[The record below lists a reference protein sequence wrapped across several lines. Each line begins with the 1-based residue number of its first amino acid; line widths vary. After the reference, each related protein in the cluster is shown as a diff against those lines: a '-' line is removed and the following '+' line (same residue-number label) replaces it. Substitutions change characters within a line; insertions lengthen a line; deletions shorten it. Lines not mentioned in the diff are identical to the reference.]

1 MAAFEDRFYRENP
14 GPFQHL
20 RRNAS
25 LLLWLAGGLVQ
36 WLRGRT
42 VRIAYERAQQSNA
55 AIVLEDYVDPGAE

>member
-14 GPFQHL
+14 ALFQRL

-36 WLRGRT
+36 WLRGRR
-42 VRIAYERAQQSNA
+42 VRIAYERAQQSKA
-55 AIVLEDYVDPGAE
+55 AIVLEDYVDPGVE